1 MNDFKSKINR
11 FMLGRRGIDE
21 FEKFIG
27 IVVLIFLALYI
38 WLHSS
43 MCYYIVIIGIVY
55 GLFRLFSTNIPKRYR
70 ENEKYLEIKNSFIK
84 PKPKNNYNKAAG
96 SESYRADT
104 QQYMY
109 FNCPGCG
116 QKMRAPKGR
125 GRIRVRCPKCSKTF
139 ETEV

>member
-27 IVVLIFLALYI
+27 IAVIVFLALYI
-38 WLHSS
+38 WLHSAL
-43 MCYYIVIIGIVY
+43 CYYIVIIGVVY
-55 GLFRLFSTNIPKRYR
+55 GLFRLFSTNIPKRHR

-84 PKPKNNYNKAAG
+84 PKQKQNDSGTYSNETY
-96 SESYRADT
+96 SS
-104 QQYMY
+104 QYMF

-125 GRIRVRCPKCSKTF
+125 GRIRVKCPKCGKMF

>member
-1 MNDFKSKINR
+1 MSSFKDRINR

-27 IVVLIFLALYI
+27 IAVLVFLALYI
-38 WLHSS
+38 LLRSAL
-43 MCYYIVIIGIVY
+43 CYYIVIIGIVY

-70 ENEKYLEIKNSFIK
+70 ENEKYLEIKNSFTK
-84 PKPKNNYNKAAG
+84 PKKKQTGG
-96 SESYRADT
+96 SEVRRSDSRYRF
-104 QQYMY
+104 

-116 QKMRAPKGR
+116 QKMRAPEGK
-125 GRIRVRCPKCSKTF
+125 GRIRVKCPECGKIF

>member
-1 MNDFKSKINR
+1 MNDFKSRINR

-27 IVVLIFLALYI
+27 IAVLVFLALYI
-38 WLHSS
+38 WLHSTL
-43 MCYYIVIIGIVY
+43 CYYIVIIGIVY
-55 GLFRLFSTNIPKRYR
+55 GLFRMFSTNIPKRYR

-84 PKPKNNYNKAAG
+84 PKKKQNYSGSCNNETYSIG
-96 SESYRADT
+96 S
-104 QQYMY
+104 QYMF

-125 GRIRVRCPKCSKTF
+125 GRIRVKCPKCGKMI

>member
-11 FMLGRRGIDE
+11 FMMGRRGIDE

-27 IVVLIFLALYI
+27 IAVLVFLALYI
-38 WLHSS
+38 WLHSTL
-43 MCYYIVIIGIVY
+43 CYYIVIIGVVY
-55 GLFRLFSTNIPKRYR
+55 GLFRMFSTNIPRRYR

-84 PKPKNNYNKAAG
+84 PKKKQNDSGSCNNETYSSG
-96 SESYRADT
+96 S
-104 QQYMY
+104 QYMF

-125 GRIRVRCPKCSKTF
+125 GRIRVKCPKCGRMF